1 MKAFFLRLALRISA
15 ATASDDDADGVA
27 AVATTLN
34 PAVVVIAA
42 IGETASRR
50 RAAGTSPED
59 HFSLAAMSQRTSAII
74 DGIKKKK
81 KPPYSGDDDDCGG
94 DDEWVT
100 LIHGDWYDLRPF
112 VKSHPGGPIA
122 IRTAAQLDATLLLH
136 SQHPFTD
143 ARTLGVILEP
153 LLVSDDEQA
162 RLDAKFP
169 AVVSP
174 PPALDGHEFDLR
186 AAEAS
191 LGIPTRRR
199 RRGGPSSSSTPPPAV
214 DPFEAELKAEVR
226 AYFESLAA
234 KRGISLLEATKA
246 PPEQWLVFALNAAV
260 LLVFGLIPLLRTGS
274 VASMIFAPLSLMT
287 LLGGLWHDG
296 GHFAV
301 SRNWRISAAFA
312 SSVPWVTF
320 ADEWYSE
327 HTVWHHTWTNVPGKD
342 PDLLPESRLR
352 YRPAARRQSQRDA
365 GGLADD
371 NSLHPIEIWA
381 LHASLLIYPVL
392 SVRSAWD
399 GVLLRVVPFKKLRG
413 LAFCRYAAARLGFT
427 VATLGWPW
435 LLLRNESHARR
446 AACSVVPWIVISFYF
461 VYGNFVTHLTE
472 ETTSGRDRSWYRHQV
487 KTTSNFAS
495 SMATSPLWVRL
506 MTWFTG
512 GINTQI
518 EHHLFPTV
526 AHWHLPMIQPIV
538 ERLCHKHGMPYKN
551 APSLPAARKLMW
563 LNLVPSMSQV
573 RLKVK

>member
-1 MKAFFLRLALRISA
+1 MLADPGGRVRGRQGDGGQGGRPSKHKKKLTHSSPFLVAAAIRNMLSNMRSPPSSPRGPTRSDEAALPCDNRRGRDCSDKNDRDRDA
-15 ATASDDDADGVA
+15 ADADDDA
-27 AVATTLN
+27 
-34 PAVVVIAA
+34 
-42 IGETASRR
+42 
-50 RAAGTSPED
+50 
-59 HFSLAAMSQRTSAII
+59 
-74 DGIKKKK
+74 
-81 KPPYSGDDDDCGG
+81 

-122 IRTAAQLDATLLLH
+122 MRTAAQLDATLLLH
-136 SQHPFTD
+136 SQHSFTD
-143 ARTLGVILEP
+143 ARTLGAILER
-153 LLVSDDEQA
+153 LRVSDDEQA

-191 LGIPTRRR
+191 LGIATRRR
-199 RRGGPSSSSTPPPAV
+199 RRGGPSSFSSMPPPAV

-226 AYFESLAA
+226 AHFESLAA

-287 LLGGLWHDG
+287 LVGGLWHDG

-301 SRNWRISAAFA
+301 SRDWRVNAAFA
-312 SSVPWVTF
+312 RSLPWISF
-320 ADEWYSE
+320 AEEWNAE

-352 YRPAARRQSQRDA
+352 YRPAHQSQQQHA
-365 GGLADD
+365 VGLAD
-371 NSLHPIEIWA
+371 NSLDPLAVWA
-381 LHASLLIYPVL
+381 LHASLLIYPVF

-413 LAFCRYAAARLGFT
+413 LAFCRYVAVRLGFA

-435 LLLRNESHARR
+435 LLLRNESLARR

-472 ETTSGRDRSWYRHQV
+472 ETTAGRDRSWYRHQV
-487 KTTSNFAS
+487 KTTSNFVS
-495 SMATSPLWVRL
+495 SMATSPLLVRL
-506 MTWFTG
+506 TTWFAG
-512 GINTQI
+512 GINIQI

-526 AHWHLPMIQPIV
+526 GHWHLPKIQPIV
-538 ERLCHKHGMPYKN
+538 ERLCHKHGVPYKN
-551 APSLPAARKLMW
+551 APSMLAARKLMW
-563 LNLVPSMSQV
+563 LNFVPSTRRV
-573 RLKVK
+573 RPKVK